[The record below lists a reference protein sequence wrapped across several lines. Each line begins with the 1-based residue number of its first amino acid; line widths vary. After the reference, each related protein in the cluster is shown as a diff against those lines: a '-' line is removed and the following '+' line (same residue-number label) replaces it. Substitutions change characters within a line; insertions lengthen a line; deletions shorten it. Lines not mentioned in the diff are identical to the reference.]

1 MRKRWTVREERVNV
15 GREVHVMSMYARRD
29 SSGSFCSE
37 RVRGQRDPVI
47 GDGMDDS
54 ELNIP
59 RGWCTLLSSS
69 GNQSPRSE
77 AELWNGTVSM
87 WTE

>member
-37 RVRGQRDPVI
+37 RVRGQRD
-47 GDGMDDS
+47 
-54 ELNIP
+54 
-59 RGWCTLLSSS
+59 R
-69 GNQSPRSE
+69 
-77 AELWNGTVSM
+77 
-87 WTE
+87 